1 MNKGTYIALSGAVL
15 KQRNLDIFAQNIAN
29 ANTSGYKNERL
40 SFKDYIIPVD
50 NKTDSQDDG
59 RVMADLSERVIDFSS
74 GILSS
79 TGNPLDLAIN
89 GEGFFALEG
98 NKYTRNGSFMINNEG
113 YLTTKTG
120 IKVLG
125 EGGPISIQ
133 GSSIDI
139 ISSGEIIVDGI
150 SSGKLNIVEF
160 PDKGGLKKISDG
172 MFIAEEAG
180 KPGNSEVGQGF
191 LEGSNVNVIKEMV
204 QMLAANREFE
214 SYQKMIQSFDEA
226 TSKTINELG
235 R

>member
-1 MNKGTYIALSGAVL
+1 MNKGIYIALSGAVL

-29 ANTSGYKNERL
+29 ANTSGYKNEKL
-40 SFKDYIIPVD
+40 SFKDHIIPVD
-50 NKTDSQDDG
+50 NKIGAEQDG
-59 RVMADLSERVIDFSS
+59 RVMADLSKSVIDFSA

-98 NKYTRNGSFMINNEG
+98 DKYTRNGSFMIDSEG
-113 YLTTKTG
+113 YLATKGG

-125 EGGPISIQ
+125 EGGPVSVQ
-133 GSSIDI
+133 GNSIDI
-139 ISSGEIIVDGI
+139 LSSGEIIVDGI
-150 SSGKLNIVEF
+150 SSGKLNIVAF
-160 PDKGGLKKISDG
+160 SDNSALKKISDG
-172 MFIAEEAG
+172 MFTAEETGTPATA
-180 KPGNSEVGQGF
+180 EVNQGF

-226 TSKTINELG
+226 ASKTINELG

>member
-1 MNKGTYIALSGAVL
+1 MNKGIYIALSGAVL

-29 ANTSGYKNERL
+29 ANTSGYKNEKL
-40 SFKDYIIPVD
+40 AFKDYIIPVD
-50 NKTDSQDDG
+50 NKIGAEDDG
-59 RVMADLSERVIDFSS
+59 RVMAELSKSVIDFSS
-74 GILSS
+74 GILSG

-98 NKYTRNGSFMINNEG
+98 GKFTRNGSFMIDSEG
-113 YLTTKTG
+113 YLATKGG

-125 EGGPISIQ
+125 EGGPVSVQ
-133 GSSIDI
+133 GNTIDI
-139 ISSGEIIVDGI
+139 LPTGEVLVDGI
-150 SSGKLNIVEF
+150 SSGKLNIVAF
-160 PDKGGLKKISDG
+160 SDNGALKKVGDG
-172 MFIAEEAG
+172 MFTTEETGTPANAE
-180 KPGNSEVGQGF
+180 VTQGF

-226 TSKTINELG
+226 ASKTINELG